1 MTGYR
6 HQQAANDEYE
16 CIFVLI
22 FLQVMNVESDTIVLR
37 RMEFFHRYDI
47 EVWLR
52 KEVSGFLLTSSVL
65 LCKYYVLHYLMLVMY
80 SRMSAR

>member
-1 MTGYR
+1 
-6 HQQAANDEYE
+6 
-16 CIFVLI
+16 
-22 FLQVMNVESDTIVLR
+22 MNVESDTIVLR

-65 LCKYYVLHYLMLVMY
+65 LCKYYVLLPNACHV
-80 SRMSAR
+80 

>member
-1 MTGYR
+1 
-6 HQQAANDEYE
+6 
-16 CIFVLI
+16 
-22 FLQVMNVESDTIVLR
+22 MNVESDTIVLR

-65 LCKYYVLHYLMLVMY
+65 LCKYHVLLPNACHV
-80 SRMSAR
+80 